1 MHFGWIFQ
9 PEFSTINLLNNTATT
24 SLVVVRLSP
33 VLRYISYEDKT
44 NNQFKIRGEM
54 TMIILTKL
62 NNVPFSLNPDFIETI
77 EETPDTTIKLVTK
90 NIIIVKEPMQEVLDK
105 IYKYRSIAGGTKT
118 NVIPNIG
125 DL

>member
-1 MHFGWIFQ
+1 M
-9 PEFSTINLLNNTATT
+9 
-24 SLVVVRLSP
+24 VVVRLSP

-44 NNQFKIRGEM
+44 NNQFTIRGEM